1 MKALWKLGKGPSVGA
16 ATRLRRSSSPPLSKG
31 LTIGFYNSLRCP
43 IRLHDGIESIG
54 YSAFAGC
61 IFTNFRVPPLITVIP
76 DRLLYGCLSTFS
88 VEMPLNITEIGNQAF
103 SNCHCLRNVAIPP
116 NAVIG
121 IDIFGGSTDLL
132 QLFGSVAEMKR
143 NLKNRFDELPV
154 HSSVYFQPYHQG
166 VLQRLI
172 TLGDELDPTGNQQD
186 CLGMTPLHILAC
198 LSVHNLEVYRLI
210 VAKYPANLITV
221 DRWGALPIL
230 YAFWGYAQLRLYNSF
245 LRVIN
250 LSTPIMNSIGLSW

>member
-1 MKALWKLGKGPSVGA
+1 
-16 ATRLRRSSSPPLSKG
+16 
-31 LTIGFYNSLRCP
+31 
-43 IRLHDGIESIG
+43 
-54 YSAFAGC
+54 
-61 IFTNFRVPPLITVIP
+61 
-76 DRLLYGCLSTFS
+76 
-88 VEMPLNITEIGNQAF
+88 MPLNITEIGNQAF